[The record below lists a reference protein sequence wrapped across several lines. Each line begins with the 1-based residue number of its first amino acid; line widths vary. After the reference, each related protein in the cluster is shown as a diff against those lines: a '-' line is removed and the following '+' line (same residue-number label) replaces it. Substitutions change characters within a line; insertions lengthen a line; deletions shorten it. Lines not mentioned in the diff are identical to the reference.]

1 MSASFHVGDPQAPQ
15 PNRPRRLGVAVVLR
29 DAGGRVLL
37 ECRADSAQ
45 WGLVGGGVD
54 DGESALTAVHRE
66 VTEETGLALAELR
79 PLGLFSDPTR
89 ILSYPDGNVLQSV
102 TVAFVGSLRGST
114 PTLSEESLA
123 FSWFEWDEIPWAQVP
138 ATQVAIRQIA
148 HANPAGAPE
157 FYVD

>member
-1 MSASFHVGDPQAPQ
+1 MV
-15 PNRPRRLGVAVVLR
+15 
-29 DAGGRVLL
+29 
-37 ECRADSAQ
+37 
-45 WGLVGGGVD
+45 
-54 DGESALTAVHRE
+54 
-66 VTEETGLALAELR
+66 LAEASRLWDCS
-79 PLGLFSDPTR
+79 SDPTR
-89 ILSYPDGNVLQSV
+89 ILSYPDGNVRQSV

-138 ATQVAIRQIA
+138 ATQVAILQIA